1 MSKKPSRYLVKS
13 TFALTALSSVVSL
26 SHMHACARQ
35 YFISAPHAG
44 TYSAAAGAEHMRACV
59 RTLSITGD

>member
-1 MSKKPSRYLVKS
+1 MR
-13 TFALTALSSVVSL
+13 
-26 SHMHACARQ
+26 ARQ